1 MNDPEFET
9 LIRNNLESIRQYG
22 EETRRETREQ
32 TKFME
37 NLVKT
42 QQLEIEQLKKQIN
55 ILFTKNFNHEATG

>member
-1 MNDPEFET
+1 MNDQEFEQ
-9 LIRNNLESIRQYG
+9 LIRNNLESIRQYA
-22 EETRRETREQ
+22 EVTRKETREK

-55 ILFTKNFNHEATG
+55 ILFTKNFDHEATG